1 MLGEEDV
8 VLPYAGVLK
17 SPDTLKRVRLA
28 EAEMSRKKLKD
39 TKIVITNEAAVAEP
53 RNKLVGTGTVTINR
67 LGKVF
72 KVCVFLSVCVV
83 PCSFLCN

>member
-17 SPDTLKRVRLA
+17 SPETLKRVRLA
-28 EAEMSRKKLKD
+28 EAQMSRKKLKD
-39 TKIVITNEAAVAEP
+39 TKIVIHNEAAVAEP
-53 RNKLVGTGTVTINR
+53 RKKLVGTGTVTINR

-72 KVCVFLSVCVV
+72 KVCVFLNPCVV
-83 PCSFLCN
+83 PCSSLCN